1 MRKLIV
7 AVCVLMVVLIPAC
20 MVSAPDPG
28 SPAPTAA
35 PGETQVVPSAA
46 APTGLPGT
54 PELPGETAFPGATVT
69 FTAPPAQIP
78 ATLAPTETPLP
89 AIRFYMQP
97 GTPTRLANFVTP
109 EAGCNWL
116 GIAGQVFD
124 LNGNPLTGVVIE
136 VGGSLNGQPVQQLA
150 LTGSSPAVG
159 PGGYV
164 IVLEDHPVQ
173 SDGTVWFQLLDQG
186 GSPKTGRIL
195 LTTSDRCE
203 ENLTL
208 INLIEANPVASQ
220 VNLPVI
226 LKSVP

>member
-1 MRKLIV
+1 
-7 AVCVLMVVLIPAC
+7 
-20 MVSAPDPG
+20 
-28 SPAPTAA
+28 
-35 PGETQVVPSAA
+35 
-46 APTGLPGT
+46 
-54 PELPGETAFPGATVT
+54 
-69 FTAPPAQIP
+69 
-78 ATLAPTETPLP
+78 
-89 AIRFYMQP
+89 MQP
-97 GTPTRLANFVTP
+97 GTPTRMANFVTP

-124 LNGNPLTGVVIE
+124 LNGNPLAGVVIE

-164 IVLEDHPVQ
+164 IVLADHPVQ

-220 VNLPVI
+220 VSLPVI
-226 LKSVP
+226 LKSAP

>member
-7 AVCVLMVVLIPAC
+7 AVCVLMGVLIPAC
-20 MVSAPDPG
+20 VVSAPDPG

-35 PGETQVVPSAA
+35 PGETLVVPSAA
-46 APTGLPGT
+46 APTG
-54 PELPGETAFPGATVT
+54 ETAFPGGTATLI
-69 FTAPPAQIP
+69 APTAQIP
-78 ATLAPTETPLP
+78 ATPAPTGTPLP

-124 LNGNPLTGVVIE
+124 LNGNPLAGVVIE

-164 IVLEDHPVQ
+164 IVLADHPVQ
-173 SDGTVWFQLLDQG
+173 SDGTVWFQLLDQA

-226 LKSVP
+226 LNSAP